1 MFNCITTQNTKDGF
15 ESKRG
20 SSSFFVKCSNSYLY
34 RSKIILFCVPILGE
48 LSYPRLRVLLQFDT
62 QEFLNVLSMVS
73 NFMYSLVNRVLPE
86 NMLVIDSLKLFLTH
100 LRVNSS
106 KYQSEIFPYWLVPF
120 CLPLKNCICEIHSKL
135 RNHLFFL
142 LYLILLPSQYFNKPF
157 ES

>member
-86 NMLVIDSLKLFLTH
+86 KKVLIDSLKLFLTH

-106 KYQSEIFPYWLVPF
+106 KYQSEILSYWLVPF
-120 CLPLKNCICEIHSKL
+120 CLPLKICNCEIHSKS
-135 RNHLFFL
+135 RDHLFFL
-142 LYLILLPSQYFNKPF
+142 LYFNNQYFNKPF